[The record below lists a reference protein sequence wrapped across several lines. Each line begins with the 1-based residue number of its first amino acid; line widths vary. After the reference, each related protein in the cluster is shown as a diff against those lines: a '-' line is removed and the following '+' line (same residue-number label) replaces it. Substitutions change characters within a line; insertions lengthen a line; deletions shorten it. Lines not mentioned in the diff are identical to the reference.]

1 MNLAVKSSESSDY
14 RCGLGIFVAE
24 TPSTD
29 RPKHLFRPLSPRNP
43 HFPALRSGPLAL
55 SGASR
60 TKQIPSSHSFN
71 GPPPKSNI
79 ITFNLMSNFCRFSVI
94 PAVAALVFSIS
105 NSFAATWDVVTQ
117 YQYAVSSGAS
127 DSTLT
132 STSDWFSGV
141 NTYYRT
147 GTKGTTPTGF
157 GNVYSGQSSSLS
169 AADLSGSS
177 YSNVNAVGSIFN
189 YTSKAPITNTTMLY
203 TGTPMATGTVTAP
216 YTTERPVA
224 LNSNLYVAGP
234 GMNYIAQNAGQSFAS
249 VNGSAFRLRNG
260 SSGEVSL
267 IGASS
272 SSVPNTS
279 TGITFLG
286 YTSVVPT
293 KLSSGTFVY
302 ALALGT
308 SGTDPARYDNSFRAA
323 IQDTTGQWWLSAWA
337 SGVYAG
343 TPALAYTLDMN
354 TGEYCLGNNAGTSYA
369 VTGTTQGWY
378 KYDPATLASSGLSLL
393 DTATASYSQYF
404 TGTAQAF
411 GVYFGEADSNI
422 SFRLRGFEVIT
433 TITRTHQELWR
444 FTNFGSYDS
453 LASAADSADPDGD
466 GLSNLLEYALGLN
479 PNASGTLPA
488 SLVLNGANLEY
499 TYTRSTGARE
509 NGTTYQV
516 EWSESL
522 AVGSWSTETV
532 NQQITSTQ
540 GALET
545 VKASVPKGN
554 GGKRFMRLR
563 VTAAGN

>member
-1 MNLAVKSSESSDY
+1 M
-14 RCGLGIFVAE
+14 
-24 TPSTD
+24 
-29 RPKHLFRPLSPRNP
+29 
-43 HFPALRSGPLAL
+43 
-55 SGASR
+55 
-60 TKQIPSSHSFN
+60 
-71 GPPPKSNI
+71 
-79 ITFNLMSNFCRFSVI
+79 I

-147 GTKGTTPTGF
+147 GTKGTAPTGF
-157 GNVYSGQSSSLS
+157 GNVNSGNSASL
-169 AADLSGSS
+169 AAVDFSGAS
-177 YSNVNAVGSIFN
+177 YSNIGQVGSVYN
-189 YTSKAPITNTTMLY
+189 YTSKAPITNTTMLFN
-203 TGTPMATGTVTAP
+203 GTPLATGTTPASTSFGP
-216 YTTERPVA
+216 ITP
-224 LNSNLYVAGP
+224 NLYVAGP
-234 GMNYIAQNAGQSFAS
+234 GMSYIAQNAGQSFANL
-249 VNGSAFRLRNG
+249 NGSAFRLRNG
-260 SSGEVSL
+260 SSGEVNL
-267 IGASS
+267 IGAASS
-272 SSVPNTS
+272 STANTS

-302 ALALGT
+302 ALALST
-308 SGTDPARYDNSFRAA
+308 SGADPARYDNSFRAA

-411 GVYFGEADSNI
+411 GVYFGEAKSNI

-509 NGTTYQV
+509 NGITYQV